1 MPAPRASNFAPTL
14 IHGLTAAATECR
26 AFRRLDANESKPSAL
41 IGKTQMEGEHTIYK
55 NVALTH
61 CLYKYNLSKSA
72 CMRRYLP
79 FALVCCL
86 ISACMIP
93 APGDFGAPA
102 STTPGE
108 VPFELAPPNDAA
120 IIVPVKING
129 RGPFKFVLDTGATF
143 TCIDQKLV
151 DQLKL
156 PEWKGPLGVGIIQ
169 PIAGSVKFVSLDTFE
184 VGSVKATDMKACAIE
199 FSQLQTGG
207 LDARGLVGLNFLK
220 SFQVRIDF
228 KKKVLSLNK

>member
-1 MPAPRASNFAPTL
+1 M
-14 IHGLTAAATECR
+14 
-26 AFRRLDANESKPSAL
+26 RRLAPSLLLFVLALPACTLPASK
-41 IGKTQMEGEHTIYK
+41 
-55 NVALTH
+55 
-61 CLYKYNLSKSA
+61 
-72 CMRRYLP
+72 
-79 FALVCCL
+79 
-86 ISACMIP
+86 
-93 APGDFGAPA
+93 DFGVPT
-102 STTPGE
+102 STVPGQ

-156 PEWKGPLGVGIIQ
+156 PEWRGQFGLGVLQ
-169 PIAGSVKFVSLDTFE
+169 PTEGALKLVSLDTFE
-184 VGSVKATDMKACAIE
+184 VGNVKATEIKACAIE
-199 FSQLQTGG
+199 FSRLQTGG

-228 KKKVLSLNK
+228 KNKILRLDKP